1 MPDPNP
7 HGLRPGQKVLQPVI
21 GTVFSLDGVTPI
33 IAPDAFIAPTAAVIG
48 DVVIGSET
56 GIWFHCLVRGDM
68 NSIRIGA
75 RTNIQDGT
83 VIHID
88 SGEFSTFIGDDVT
101 VGHNAVIHAC
111 TLKNRAFVG
120 ISATVLD
127 GAVIE
132 EGGMLAAG
140 GLLTPGKVIGPN
152 EMWTGSPAKLRRVM
166 DAAERARFDR
176 NADVYRELA
185 RRFRTGLRVA
195 E

>member
-1 MPDPNP
+1 MAESWPY
-7 HGLRPGQKVLQPVI
+7 
-21 GTVFSLDGVTPI
+21 GTVFSLDGITPR
-33 IAPDAFIAPTAAVIG
+33 IAEDAFIAPTAAIIG

-68 NSIRIGA
+68 GIIRIGA

-88 SGEFSTFIGDDVT
+88 SGGLDTHIGDDVT
-101 VGHNAVIHAC
+101 IGHNAVIHAC
-111 TLKNRAFVG
+111 TVKNRAFVG

-166 DAAERARFDR
+166 DEDERKRFAR
-176 NADVYRELA
+176 NATVYRDLA
-185 RRFRTGLRVA
+185 KRFRAGLKVVR
-195 E
+195 

>member
-7 HGLRPGQKVLQPVI
+7 HGLQPGQKVLQPVI
-21 GTVFSLDGVTPI
+21 GTIFSLDGVTPT

-88 SGEFSTFIGDDVT
+88 SGEFSTFI
-101 VGHNAVIHAC
+101 
-111 TLKNRAFVG
+111 
-120 ISATVLD
+120 
-127 GAVIE
+127 
-132 EGGMLAAG
+132 
-140 GLLTPGKVIGPN
+140 
-152 EMWTGSPAKLRRVM
+152 
-166 DAAERARFDR
+166 
-176 NADVYRELA
+176 
-185 RRFRTGLRVA
+185 
-195 E
+195 